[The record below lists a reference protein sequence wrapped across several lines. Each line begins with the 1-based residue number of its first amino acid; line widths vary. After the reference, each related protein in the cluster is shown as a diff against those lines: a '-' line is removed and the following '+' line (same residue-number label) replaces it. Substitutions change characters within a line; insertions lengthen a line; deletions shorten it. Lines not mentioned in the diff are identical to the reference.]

1 VRIDAQVDYQPRFV
15 EIQVFGFDVD
25 PRTQGAGA
33 TIAADDPAGAQ
44 GAKRAGDLNEITQTR
59 CRLEEIVL
67 RESIAARDTT
77 CAEALVLAHQANI
90 AASALLP
97 AIVFDRQPHEHG
109 VSW

>member
-1 VRIDAQVDYQPRFV
+1 
-15 EIQVFGFDVD
+15 
-25 PRTQGAGA
+25 
-33 TIAADDPAGAQ
+33 
-44 GAKRAGDLNEITQTR
+44 
-59 CRLEEIVL
+59 VL
-67 RESIAARDTT
+67 RESIAARNTT